1 MAASAAAT
9 ECAAFDALAAA
20 YLNGLVAVL
29 GRDRTEDDW
38 GSCVPCF
45 NAKAESPRELLGDSA
60 SRH

>member
-29 GRDRTEDDW
+29 GRDRTEDNC
-38 GSCVPCF
+38 GSFAPGF
-45 NAKAESPRELLGDSA
+45 DAEAESPCELSGDSA
-60 SRH
+60 SRS